1 MLRTLRFAQ
10 DDNTAPFTMFG
21 SGDPTPYD
29 FPLIFFLVALAIV
42 MFVGASVGSTW
53 SPSTA
58 TLVRRGSM
66 IVAIIAIVAV
76 HIITPTTNGIVGAGR
91 IMFLWPA
98 IALAVI
104 AFLVWSWRVGR
115 L

>member
-1 MLRTLRFAQ
+1 
-10 DDNTAPFTMFG
+10 MFG
-21 SGDPTPYD
+21 SGNPTPYD
-29 FPLIFFLVALAIV
+29 IPLIVVLVVLAIV
-42 MFVGASVGSTW
+42 MFVGASIGSTW

-66 IVAIIAIVAV
+66 FVAVVAIAAV
-76 HIITPTTNGIVGAGR
+76 HIVTPTTNGIMGAAR
-91 IMFLWPA
+91 MLFVWPA
-98 IALAVI
+98 IAFTVV

>member
-1 MLRTLRFAQ
+1 
-10 DDNTAPFTMFG
+10 MFG
-21 SGDPTPYD
+21 SGNPTPYD
-29 FPLIFFLVALAIV
+29 IPLIVVLVLLAIL
-42 MFVGASVGSTW
+42 MFVGASVGNTW

-66 IVAIIAIVAV
+66 LVAIVAIAAV
-76 HIITPTTNGIVGAGR
+76 HIITPTTNGIMGAAR
-91 IMFLWPA
+91 MLFVWPA